1 MTGRMYSDW
10 WSRVTASIII
20 VGFFLTFVPQFVMGY
35 HGLPRRYPNYPAEFQ
50 IYHVMS
56 TAGSSI
62 LGLGY
67 LLPCFYL
74 TLSLFFG
81 EKATANPWSATGLE
95 WQTPSP
101 PPVFNFDTTPVVV
114 CGPYE
119 YAIGVDQMG
128 RGLPEAPGASDNPA
142 SRHGQT
148 AAPGPMHKET
158 EVVG

>member
-1 MTGRMYSDW
+1 
-10 WSRVTASIII
+10 
-20 VGFFLTFVPQFVMGY
+20 
-35 HGLPRRYPNYPAEFQ
+35 
-50 IYHVMS
+50 MS
-56 TAGSSI
+56 TAGASI

-67 LLPCFYL
+67 LIPAVYL

-101 PPVFNFDTTPVVV
+101 PTIFNFDYTPVVV

-128 RGLPEAPGASDNPA
+128 RGLPEPPGPA
-142 SRHGQT
+142 LPRDRDGPRRPT
-148 AAPGPMHKET
+148 GPPGPMTKET